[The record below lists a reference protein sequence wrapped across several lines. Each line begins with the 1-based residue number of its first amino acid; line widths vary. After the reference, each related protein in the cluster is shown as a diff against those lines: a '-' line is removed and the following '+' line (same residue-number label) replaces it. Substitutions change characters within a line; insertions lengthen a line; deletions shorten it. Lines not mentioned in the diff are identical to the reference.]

1 MVHRFVLFFAL
12 ELVMWQL
19 KHKHKNGKSFWVHPD
34 GREVEN
40 RILTTEEFSTMR
52 DRAKRCEQVADV
64 IGSQSVVNVGVPHG
78 EHLVE
83 P

>member
-19 KHKHKNGKSFWVHPD
+19 KHKHKNGKSFWVNPD

-40 RILTTEEFSTMR
+40 RILTTEELFSMR
-52 DRAKRCEQVADV
+52 KSAERRKQVPDV
-64 IGSQSVVNVGVPHG
+64 VDSQSVVNVGVPHG